1 MNNPNLVLYARYF
14 VILWF
19 LGGGLG
25 HFVVTDF
32 FVSITPAWV
41 PHGKEVVWISGV
53 FELAGAIGLMVPRVR
68 VAAGWG
74 LLLLTLAVSP
84 ANIQMAMNPE
94 MFPDFPPVLLYLR
107 LLVQVFLLACIVW
120 GAGLF
125 KNSRL
130 NG

>member
-1 MNNPNLVLYARYF
+1 MTNLKLIVYARYF

-25 HFVVTDF
+25 HFVATDF
-32 FVSITPAWV
+32 FVGITPAWV
-41 PHGKEVVWISGV
+41 PNAREVVWISGV
-53 FELAGAIGLMVPRVR
+53 FELAGAVGLMLPRFR

-94 MFPDFPPVLLYLR
+94 MFPDFPPILLYLR
-107 LLVQVFLLACIVW
+107 LLVQLFLLACIVW

-125 KNSRL
+125 NRGEAK
-130 NG
+130 